1 MNTVDNE
8 LSRREPKRLLVI
20 GNGFDL
26 DLGYKTGY
34 KDFVA
39 NDNPAG
45 EGRFPFVHKGKD
57 FHTLGRF
64 ILGCKDIN
72 SWYDLEKVLAEF
84 GRIDPA
90 KEYKRLLNE
99 VTSKGDVFFTVGSIV
114 DKILRRLNKGKGS
127 KDRIRGDQEDYNR
140 LVQSI
145 QAYLSSVDLDHPK
158 EDSAAARLLR
168 AFCAAC
174 AEPQIYSFNYT
185 DLERIG
191 NALGVSVGNPVY
203 VHGALNDGSTV
214 LGVGDYVEMRESAN
228 YLYKTSSDNYRSSN
242 LLESLGTF
250 DEVYI
255 FGLSLSQADYPY
267 FEDYLARI
275 ASGTYGQARKYIRI
289 FTLDD
294 ASRLD
299 ILRNLRS
306 MNKSMIK
313 LMDYADID
321 IIRTA
326 DSVDESKLLQVLA
339 RLQNEPSVS

>member
-1 MNTVDNE
+1 MKTEDTV
-8 LSRREPKRLLVI
+8 LSGSEPKRMLVI

-39 NDNPAG
+39 NDNPVG
-45 EGRFPFVHKGKD
+45 EGRFPFVEKGKD
-57 FHTLGRF
+57 SHTLGKF
-64 ILGCKDIN
+64 ILRCKDIN
-72 SWYDLEKVLAEF
+72 SWYDLEKALAEF

-99 VTSKGDVFFTVGSIV
+99 VTSKGDVFFTVGNIV
-114 DKILRRLNKGKGS
+114 DKLLRRLNKGKGT
-127 KDRIRGDQEDYNR
+127 KDRIRGDEADYNR
-140 LVQSI
+140 LIQSI
-145 QAYLSSVDLDHPK
+145 QAYLSSVDLDHPR
-158 EDSAAARLLR
+158 EDSAAARLLK
-168 AFCAAC
+168 AFCASC
-174 AEPQIYSFNYT
+174 AGPQIFSFNYT
-185 DLERIG
+185 DLVRIG
-191 NALGVSVGNPVY
+191 NALGVAVGNPVY
-203 VHGALNDGSTV
+203 VHGALKDGSVV
-214 LGVGDYVEMRESAN
+214 LGVGDYVEMRDSAN
-228 YLYKTSSDNYRSSN
+228 YLYKTSSEGYRSSK
-242 LLESLGTF
+242 LLESLDTC

-255 FGLSLSQADYPY
+255 FGLSLSQVDYPY
-267 FEDYLARI
+267 FEDYLSRI
-275 ASGTYGQARKYIRI
+275 ASGAYGHARKYIRI

-326 DSVDESKLLQVLA
+326 GSVDEAKLLPILV
-339 RLQNEPSVS
+339 RLQSGPSVS

>member
-1 MNTVDNE
+1 MDIKDTG
-8 LSRREPKRLLVI
+8 LSGSEPKRLLVI

-39 NDNPAG
+39 NDNPVG
-45 EGRFPFVHKGKD
+45 EGRFPFVEKGKD
-57 FHTLGRF
+57 SHTLGKF
-64 ILGCKDIN
+64 ILKCKDIN
-72 SWYDLEKVLAEF
+72 SWFDLERALAEF

-99 VTSKGDVFFTVGSIV
+99 VTSKGDVFFTVGNIV
-114 DKILRRLNKGKGS
+114 DKLLRRLNKGKGT

-140 LVQSI
+140 LIQSI
-145 QAYLSSVDLDHPK
+145 QAYLSSVDLDLPR
-158 EDSAAARLLR
+158 EDSTAARLLK
-168 AFCAAC
+168 AFCASC
-174 AEPQIYSFNYT
+174 AEPQIFSFNYT
-185 DLERIG
+185 DLVRIG
-191 NALGVSVGNPVY
+191 NALGVAVGNPVY
-203 VHGALNDGSTV
+203 VHGALKDGSAV
-214 LGVGDYVEMRESAN
+214 LGVGDYVEMRDSAN
-228 YLYKTSSDNYRSSN
+228 YLYKTSSDNYRSSK
-242 LLESLGTF
+242 LLESLDTF

-255 FGLSLSQADYPY
+255 FGLSLSQVDYPY
-267 FEDYLARI
+267 FEDFLSRI
-275 ASGTYGQARKYIRI
+275 ASGKYGHARKYIRI

-326 DSVDESKLLQVLA
+326 DSADESKLLQVLA
-339 RLQNEPSVS
+339 RLHGTS